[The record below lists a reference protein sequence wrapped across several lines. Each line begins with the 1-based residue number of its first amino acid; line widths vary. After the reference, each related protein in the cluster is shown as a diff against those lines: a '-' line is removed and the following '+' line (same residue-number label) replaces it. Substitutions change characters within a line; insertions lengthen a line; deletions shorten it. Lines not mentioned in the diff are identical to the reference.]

1 MGTIVKL
8 NTVQEYN
15 MAMGV
20 RHCIRLLVWST
31 SQH

>member
-15 MAMGV
+15 MAMEW

>member
-1 MGTIVKL
+1 MGTIVQV

-15 MAMGV
+15 RAMGW
-20 RHCIRLLVWST
+20 RHCIRLLVWT